1 MNEYDSELIRSIL
14 LKKGFNFVDQ
24 KCKADIIML
33 NTCSVRE
40 NANRKII
47 GLIHKI
53 RHDLKGKPV
62 LIGILG
68 CMAADKKEELLTQ
81 KNLGVNFIAGP
92 DSYKKLSGLI
102 RKAQKTKL
110 KTFDYE
116 LSDTETYSNIY
127 PKREEGINA
136 WVAISRGCNNFC
148 TYCIVPYVR
157 GRERSRDFNG
167 IIKEVKKLAKEG
179 YPQVTLL
186 GQNVNS
192 YQDGKKDFPDL
203 INEISKI
210 DKIKRIHFMSPHPK
224 DFPDKLIKVI
234 TNNPKSINHVHLPLQ
249 AGSSRILKKMNR
261 TYTQQ
266 AYLKLAEKIRK
277 ACPDIA
283 ITTDIIVGFPTENE
297 KDFNDTV
304 RVMKK
309 IQFDA
314 AFIFKYSPRTG
325 TVATKKYKDDVTPE
339 KKTKRIVKLNEL
351 QKEISCKKNQKLVG
365 TTQEVLIEFIDK
377 KKGSGNFCGRTKTN
391 KTVSFQA
398 QNCAP
403 KQFVNIKIKSASA
416 FGLKGNLIN

>member
-1 MNEYDSELIRSIL
+1 
-14 LKKGFNFVDQ
+14 
-24 KCKADIIML
+24 
-33 NTCSVRE
+33 
-40 NANRKII
+40 
-47 GLIHKI
+47 
-53 RHDLKGKPV
+53 
-62 LIGILG
+62 
-68 CMAADKKEELLTQ
+68 
-81 KNLGVNFIAGP
+81 
-92 DSYKKLSGLI
+92 
-102 RKAQKTKL
+102 
-110 KTFDYE
+110 
-116 LSDTETYSNIY
+116 
-127 PKREEGINA
+127 
-136 WVAISRGCNNFC
+136 
-148 TYCIVPYVR
+148 
-157 GRERSRDFNG
+157 
-167 IIKEVKKLAKEG
+167 
-179 YPQVTLL
+179 
-186 GQNVNS
+186 
-192 YQDGKKDFPDL
+192 
-203 INEISKI
+203 
-210 DKIKRIHFMSPHPK
+210 MSPHPK